1 MVIQQLQFEMIKT
14 FILAIVSL
22 SIFASAEDQDEER
35 RKPMGRIGRNRPA
48 ACRPNPPSPTDQVGG
63 VSAQASTIIVT
74 ETIRE
79 TQVLTIPGET
89 VLMTQTQ
96 VDTVPMTETIGE
108 TVMMTE
114 TLLQTETDIQ
124 TETQLQTETVY
135 VTETLVNTFVETQ
148 TEQVTETVTKTETI
162 TQDLALTE
170 EVTETMTSRVTVP
183 AITVTRTI
191 VKKSPCP
198 ERRRPAYGYGMDYN
212 DDL

>member
-89 VLMTQTQ
+89 VLMTQTSGHRAH
-96 VDTVPMTETIGE
+96 DR
-108 TVMMTE
+108 
-114 TLLQTETDIQ
+114 
-124 TETQLQTETVY
+124 
-135 VTETLVNTFVETQ
+135 N
-148 TEQVTETVTKTETI
+148 
-162 TQDLALTE
+162 
-170 EVTETMTSRVTVP
+170 
-183 AITVTRTI
+183 
-191 VKKSPCP
+191 
-198 ERRRPAYGYGMDYN
+198 RRGDG
-212 DDL
+212 DDDGNFAADGNRHPN